1 MSERKDSSEA
11 DLSGSDPSRR
21 EIEGHIIRLRKQ
33 ARKGAY
39 GLIIFVIISVFA
51 IPGFK
56 ALPALPDKVRLILG
70 APPKP
75 EWISIALVIYVFS
88 ALTLTL
94 ARIMQGSGVYK
105 GWSHL
110 FYVTCFYIFYGFTTV
125 ARDSFW
131 AVFVSGLIILG
142 LENFAVRAHANEV
155 IEEEREKLERM
166 EKISRFKVPRSE
178 DKEKGNPE

>member
-1 MSERKDSSEA
+1 MREKLDNSPDNRSS
-11 DLSGSDPSRR
+11 SDHTRI
-21 EIEGHIIRLRKQ
+21 EIEGRISELRRQ

-39 GLIIFVIISVFA
+39 GLVLFVVISTLA
-51 IPGFK
+51 IPGFR
-56 ALPALPDKVRLILG
+56 AMPTLPEKVHQILG

-75 EWISIALVIYVFS
+75 EWISMALVVYVFS

-110 FYVTCFYIFYGFTTV
+110 FYITCFYVFYGFTTV

-142 LENFAVRAHANEV
+142 LENFAVRTYSNEI
-155 IEEEREKLERM
+155 IEEEKERLERM
-166 EKISRFKVPRSE
+166 EKL
-178 DKEKGNPE
+178 EKFRVESTEERE

>member
-1 MSERKDSSEA
+1 MKGKRVDSSEN
-11 DLSGSDPSRR
+11 LSGSDDQQVEIQGRIR
-21 EIEGHIIRLRKQ
+21 ELRLQ
-33 ARKGAY
+33 TRKGAY
-39 GLIIFVIISVFA
+39 GLILFVIISVFA
-51 IPGFK
+51 IPGFR
-56 ALPALPDKVRLILG
+56 ALPTLPEKVRQILG

-75 EWISIALVIYVFS
+75 EWISIALVVYVFS

-110 FYVTCFYIFYGFTTV
+110 FYITCFYIFYGFTSV

-142 LENFAVRAHANEV
+142 LENFAIRSHVNEV
-155 IEEEREKLERM
+155 IEEEKERLERL
-166 EKISRFKVPRSE
+166 KRTSKFKVKRSE
-178 DKEKGNPE
+178 DKE

>member
-1 MSERKDSSEA
+1 MREKQDNSPENRSSSHN
-11 DLSGSDPSRR
+11 LRI
-21 EIEGHIIRLRKQ
+21 EIEGRIRDLRLQ

-39 GLIIFVIISVFA
+39 GLVLFVIISVFA
-51 IPGFK
+51 IPGFR
-56 ALPALPDKVRLILG
+56 ALPTLPDKVRQILG

-75 EWISIALVIYVFS
+75 EWISMALVVYVFS

-110 FYVTCFYIFYGFTTV
+110 FYVTCFYLFYGFTTV

-142 LENFAVRAHANEV
+142 LENFAIRTYSNEH
-155 IEEEREKLERM
+155 IEEEKERLER
-166 EKISRFKVPRSE
+166 I
-178 DKEKGNPE
+178 KER